1 MTGSSFGITDC
12 CGSLVKLKNTVKSLY
27 SSMMR
32 EFLDSEIS
40 ALSRKFRAAKPF
52 PHLVIEN
59 FLANHKLLMALENEK
74 FYRKDSDL
82 FSFSQSNNLFY
93 SKSPVVS
100 AAVKMFSSQQF
111 AALIGKI
118 SGIKLKA
125 GAVDVSAS
133 LYEKTDYLLCHD
145 DQLEGRKIAFISY
158 LSKSFAAA
166 DGGALVFLSNKVG
179 NSRPALPL
187 RQSKGSHPDKKVVAY
202 PPLQNSLMIFA
213 VSKKSWHEV
222 EEVLADRKR
231 YTIGGWLH

>member
-1 MTGSSFGITDC
+1 
-12 CGSLVKLKNTVKSLY
+12 
-27 SSMMR
+27 MMR
-32 EFLDSEIS
+32 EFSNPEIS
-40 ALSRKFRAAKPF
+40 ALGKKFRAAKPF
-52 PHLVIEN
+52 PHVVIEN

-82 FSFSQSNNLFY
+82 FSFSQTNNLFY

-111 AALIGKI
+111 SSLMSAIT
-118 SGIKLKA
+118 GIRLKP
-125 GAVDVSAS
+125 GAVDISAS

-145 DQLEGRKIAFISY
+145 DQLEGRKMAFILY

-166 DGGALVFLSNKVG
+166 DGGALVFLSKK
-179 NSRPALPL
+179 S
-187 RQSKGSHPDKKVVAY
+187 SHPDKKVVAY
-202 PPLQNSLMIFA
+202 PPLQNSLMFFA

-222 EEVLADRKR
+222 EEVLTDRKR